1 MTATQDQMNLV
12 AGAEPKTRRTPWSGP
27 KKRGRVTVY
36 VGRLAVLAGFLA
48 AWQYLPDVGWLSHR
62 FRFLDPFFISSPSS
76 AATAIYDYIAGLNGR
91 PLIWPYLW
99 VTVRGSL
106 EGLVI
111 GIILGCGLGLLM
123 SSSARLYDVFS
134 VYINAVNA
142 IPRIALVPII
152 IAVAGVGSAAEI
164 LAAVINVSFVMFFN
178 CLEGG
183 RSVPP
188 AVLDNAR
195 VLAVSHLRIMLRIR
209 IRYVSLWAF
218 AAIPNAAAFS
228 ILSVI
233 MIEMLAGTGGIG
245 LLLLEATNNIDTTSS
260 VSLIVFLSVTGVTMV
275 RLGELAKGRLLHWAD
290 SNQA

>member
-1 MTATQDQMNLV
+1 MTATQGELDLTAV
-12 AGAEPKTRRTPWSGP
+12 PEPRPLRSATAGS
-27 KKRGRVTVY
+27 KKRGRLAIY
-36 VGRLAVLAGFLA
+36 VCRVAVLVAFLA
-48 AWQYLPDVGWLSHR
+48 AWQYLPKVSFLSHH
-62 FRFLDPFFISSPSS
+62 FRFLDPFFISSPES
-76 AATAIYDYIAGLNGR
+76 AAKAVYDYALGRNGS
-91 PLIWPYLW
+91 PLIWSYLW
-99 VTVRGSL
+99 VTVRSAL

-111 GIILGCGLGLLM
+111 GTVLGFALGLFM
-123 SSSARLYDVFS
+123 SSSPFLYDVFG

-152 IAVAGVGSAAEI
+152 IAVAGVGSAAEV
-164 LAAVINVSFVMFFN
+164 LAVVMMVFFVMFFN

-195 VLAVSHLRIMLRIR
+195 VLAASPLRMMMRIR

-228 ILSVI
+228 ILGVI
-233 MIEMLAGTGGIG
+233 FVEMLAGTGGIG

-260 VSLIVFLSVTGVTMV
+260 VGLIVFLSLTGVIMV
-275 RLGELAKGRLLHWAD
+275 RLGELSKRRLLHWAD
-290 SNQA
+290 SNRG